1 MVKILSHFLL
11 LLLLLSP
18 NLLMAKQQLTVGVG
32 NFPPFFVEK
41 DEKGF
46 FLEITKAIFKQLSE
60 YNVNFIYMS
69 NHRLL
74 HEINSG
80 KIIDVACNIFADSQV
95 DGFLSLPLYQYTDVA
110 VSNKSAKLSINK
122 IADLQGFS
130 ITAYQGAKDLLGEE
144 FKKMALANPK
154 YSEHSQPKD
163 STYLMVTGQKDIRIG
178 DLHIFLHD
186 IANSRYKNDMNI
198 TAENFTIHELWPDV
212 YSHMAFKDEKLRD
225 SVNVIINE
233 LTENGT
239 LDAIYAKY
247 R

>member
-1 MVKILSHFLL
+1 MLKILSRLLL

-32 NFPPFFVEK
+32 NFPPFFVEE
-41 DEKGF
+41 DEKGI
-46 FLEITKAIFKQLSE
+46 FLEITKAIFNQLPE
-60 YNVNFIYMS
+60 YNVKFIYMS

-80 KIIDVACNIFADSQV
+80 KRIDVACNIFADSPV
-95 DGFLSLPLYQYTDVA
+95 DGFLSQPLYHYTDVA
-110 VSNKSAKLSINK
+110 VSKKSAKLNIDK
-122 IADLQGFS
+122 VGDLQKLS
-130 ITAYQGAKDLLGEE
+130 ITAYQGAKELLGEN
-144 FKKMALANPK
+144 FKKMAQANPK
-154 YSEHSQPKD
+154 YSEHSHPKD
-163 STYLMVTGQKDIRIG
+163 TTYLMVTGQKDVRIG

-186 IANSRYKNDMNI
+186 IANNRYKNDMNI
-198 TAENFTIHELWPDV
+198 TAENFTIHKLWPDV
-212 YSHMAFKDEKLRD
+212 YSHMAFKDKALRD
-225 SVNVIINE
+225 SVNVIINV